1 MIPRMT
7 VGGRGTR
14 RGRFFRI
21 LETGS
26 SVLSVTWSRRLHSC
40 QERGGR
46 ARRSLSWW
54 RQTLPGHP
62 FHGEFYASRLRN
74 IYFFL
79 LSLFL
84 YFTHLSISGLSNL
97 FLEPRGEWKFTKWW
111 IIREETR
118 HVGQKSSCW
127 KRMLGD
133 GFALYIE
140 KLYKLHI
147 ENTDRRSVEWNLGN
161 FNRKSLLGVDEQRF
175 SHYNF
180 DYEWTTGD
188 MVIWKLE

>member
-133 GFALYIE
+133 GFATLII
-140 KLYKLHI
+140 L
-147 ENTDRRSVEWNLGN
+147 TGN
-161 FNRKSLLGVDEQRF
+161 RF
-175 SHYNF
+175 
-180 DYEWTTGD
+180 
-188 MVIWKLE
+188 